1 MSDDYASYAYDDGG
15 EDVNSAL
22 ASYAYPVALIVIAI
36 VSFWVQSVVTE
47 ER

>member
-1 MSDDYASYAYDDGG
+1 MADDYAYAYGG
-15 EDVNSAL
+15 GEEDVNSAL

>member
-1 MSDDYASYAYDDGG
+1 MADDYAYAYDDGG

-22 ASYAYPVALIVIAI
+22 ASYAYPVALVVIAI